1 MGINPTNTYKIYEEN
16 DNLMK
21 EVKEDV
27 PRVTVTVHE

>member
-16 DNLMK
+16 DSLM
-21 EVKEDV
+21 KEDV